1 MRGSRFNAL
10 STADTIAMKNN
21 PIVYLSVTL
30 FFISSAAAFG
40 QETAT
45 DSSAKVYDLNN
56 FRFRYQ
62 RYKALT
68 FDYRMNG
75 DFNSNRKSTDLSN
88 GLTTTNSDFNIIAN
102 LQGNSFENSERLQR
116 IQSFQ
121 VSINTTTNRNE
132 PPATSSTST
141 VRSGSARS
149 GSAAIPYLGYENTSR
164 RYNGNKFILLD
175 YGGDFSVSTNSVS
188 SNNNKQLK
196 NNRTSLNTGVGI
208 GFGRGRIENVS
219 DAVTSYFIL
228 RDIQQDG
235 VLQNFTATQL
245 ENLADGIVKT
255 RNDRYIGDNR
265 FRYVD
270 QITRLDSICKA
281 NGIIATNPV
290 KLFTVL
296 YDNFIF
302 TSYFR
307 ETGNRHTL
315 SLGVNNDYFRFTDN
329 DEPYRRGFVTVGP
342 KYEYINALQ
351 KSMFLQR
358 KTSVTTSA
366 AGLFYYL
373 LGTSSDNNDQKIA
386 LQGII
391 SVSHGYIYQPNTR
404 TVIDLSAYAI
414 ASTTNRKNL
423 RRVTSAVGLQL
434 NSNYFIS
441 RRFSIF
447 LNANMYQNFRNE
459 RNGDSFESINF
470 RNSNFQFTFNSGL
483 TYAFY

>member
-1 MRGSRFNAL
+1 V
-10 STADTIAMKNN
+10 KNN
-21 PIVYLSVTL
+21 QLLYFFAAL
-30 FFISSAAAFG
+30 FILSSASTFS
-40 QETAT
+40 QEVGT
-45 DSSAKVYDLNN
+45 DSSAKVYDLND
-56 FRFRYQ
+56 FKFRYQ

-75 DFNSNRKSTDLSN
+75 GFNSSRENTNLSN
-88 GLTTTNSDFNIIAN
+88 RLTTTNSDFNIIAN

-121 VSINTTTNRNE
+121 VSINTTANRNE
-132 PPATSSTST
+132 PPATSSAST
-141 VRSGSARS
+141 VRS
-149 GSAAIPYLGYENTSR
+149 GSAAIPYLSYKNTNR
-164 RYNGNKFILLD
+164 RYNGNKFVLLD
-175 YGGDFSVSTNSVS
+175 YGGDFSVSTNRVS
-188 SNNNKQLK
+188 SNNNKQVK
-196 NNRTSLNTGVGI
+196 NNRTSLNAEVGI

-235 VLQNFTATQL
+235 VLQNFTTTQL

-342 KYEYINALQ
+342 KYEYVNALQ
-351 KSMFLQR
+351 RSMFLQR

-373 LGTSSDNNDQKIA
+373 LGTGSDNNDQKIA

-391 SVSHGYIYQPNTR
+391 SFSHGYIYQPNTR
-404 TVIDLSAYAI
+404 TIIDLSTYAI
-414 ASTTNRKNL
+414 ASTTSRKNL

-470 RNSNFQFTFNSGL
+470 RNGNFQFTFNSGL